1 MTSHWTAGAAQA
13 ALDLLE
19 AARERIES
27 ALKVAH
33 PGDPA
38 ARHKATKAA
47 PVRLAITLDT
57 SDLEQVGVELHA
69 FNAQVNGIRPGSD
82 SR

>member
-1 MTSHWTAGAAQA
+1 MTAQWTADTAQA

-33 PGDPA
+33 PGDSM
-38 ARHKATKAA
+38 ARLKAGRTA
-47 PVRLAITLDT
+47 PVRLTITLDT
-57 SDLEQVGVELHA
+57 SELDQVGVELHA
-69 FNAQVNGIRPGSD
+69 FNAQINGIEEA
-82 SR
+82 

>member
-1 MTSHWTAGAAQA
+1 MTTQWNADTAQA

-33 PGDPA
+33 PGDTT
-38 ARHKATKAA
+38 ARLKASRTA
-47 PVRLAITLDT
+47 PVRLVITLDT
-57 SDLEQVGVELHA
+57 TYLDQVGTELHA
-69 FNAQVNGIRPGSD
+69 FNAQINGIKES
-82 SR
+82 